1 MFAQHPDETV
11 LFLILLRAN
20 LFFIKKKEKVSKNEN
35 ESKKKSKSNRD
46 QSLVKVMCIANKK
59 KLTQIISIEKC
70 LATTC
75 YNVHR
80 SDLVKEAIFASKERQ
95 KADAIG
101 LCIWKWI

>member
-20 LFFIKKKEKVSKNEN
+20 LFFIKKKKSESKNEIESEKEN
-35 ESKKKSKSNRD
+35 ESEKESKSNRD

-70 LATTC
+70 LTTTVQC
-75 YNVHR
+75 T
-80 SDLVKEAIFASKERQ
+80 
-95 KADAIG
+95 
-101 LCIWKWI
+101 

>member
-20 LFFIKKKEKVSKNEN
+20 LFFNKKKKSESKNEN
-35 ESKKKSKSNRD
+35 DSEKESKSNRD

-70 LATTC
+70 LTTTVQC
-75 YNVHR
+75 T
-80 SDLVKEAIFASKERQ
+80 
-95 KADAIG
+95 
-101 LCIWKWI
+101 